1 MDSLHSL
8 EGCTAGALEA
18 SEGDHK
24 GCLPAADHT
33 DWLMEDTL
41 GAGCKVVVH
50 HMRRHHKMLQG
61 VAHSHRMHPQ
71 LPGEVPCTQVACME
85 GPDRNSP
92 QGVGW
97 HTPQTLTCM
106 GLGME
111 VGTGAGWGK
120 APLVQLNTAG
130 HMRWNKGHW
139 GPMGWVGPQG
149 ACCSHTGPGPQASLQ
164 LCPVQSPQ
172 EGQPQLHHLWAM
184 QEPQSVVQQVLLRR
198 PPSVAVV
205 IWPIWAQPLMRPAT
219 RTGTTIQSCR
229 VSCSK
234 FRFALADPQ
243 W

>member
-172 EGQPQLHHLWAM
+172 EGQPKECSGDRNECRYARARTG
-184 QEPQSVVQQVLLRR
+184 QQATEQNMGRFAWDPVYAAFNLRR
-198 PPSVAVV
+198 FAVT
-205 IWPIWAQPLMRPAT
+205 RPT
-219 RTGTTIQSCR
+219 QR
-229 VSCSK
+229 
-234 FRFALADPQ
+234 
-243 W
+243 